1 MRYIAFKRH
10 LILISF
16 DVVIAGKK
24 KPAGEA
30 GNRDISL
37 QLLTDHFEVEGG

>member
-24 KPAGEA
+24 KSRRRE
-30 GNRDISL
+30 REIETYRCSY
-37 QLLTDHFEVEGG
+37 

>member
-24 KPAGEA
+24 NPAERA
-30 GNRDISL
+30 GK
-37 QLLTDHFEVEGG
+37 

>member
-24 KPAGEA
+24 NPAGES
-30 GNRDISL
+30 GK
-37 QLLTDHFEVEGG
+37 

>member
-24 KPAGEA
+24 IPPERAGK
-30 GNRDISL
+30 
-37 QLLTDHFEVEGG
+37 